1 MTTLTKK
8 DFKNLLE
15 NKLSI
20 LLAHGEWTAKLDCGV
35 KVLKYNSELFIFI
48 HANSIEVV
56 ASGYVVELTRPVI
69 VQKVEETYFTVR
81 EQQDIVARANMQTKV
96 LETISKLAYNL
107 ENK

>member
-1 MTTLTKK
+1 MTTKILTDK

-48 HANSIEVV
+48 HANSIEAV
-56 ASGYVVELTRPVI
+56 ASGYVVELTRPAI
-69 VQKVEETYFTVR
+69 VQKAEETYFTIV
-81 EQQDIVARANMQTKV
+81 EQQDVAAQAKV
-96 LETISKLAYNL
+96 LETISKLSYNL
-107 ENK
+107 EGK